1 MPMSATLDIERL
13 NWSPAGAGALLRELS
28 LTVRAGEL
36 AGLIGP
42 NGSGKTSA
50 LRCAFRFARPHA
62 GTVTL
67 DGRDVW
73 RAPPRWSAQRIAV
86 LQQEAPDDFGLTV
99 EELARM
105 GRTSHKRLFDADTAD
120 DARVVEAALRDVD
133 LWALRERGFAS
144 LSGGEKQR
152 ALLARAL
159 VQQPALLLLDE
170 PTNHLDVRHQLELL
184 ARARAL
190 RVTTLATIHDLNL
203 AAAYCDRLHVLAGG
217 RIVASGA
224 PADVL
229 TRALI
234 ADVFG
239 VDAIVDAHPVSGR
252 PRVTLIYP
260 EDAERC

>member
-1 MPMSATLDIERL
+1 MSATLDIERL

-50 LRCAFRFARPHA
+50 LRCAFRFVRPHA

-105 GRTSHKRLFDADTAD
+105 GRTPHKRLFDADTAD

-133 LWALRERGFAS
+133 LWALRERAS
-144 LSGGEKQR
+144 RRCR
-152 ALLARAL
+152 AARSSA
-159 VQQPALLLLDE
+159 
-170 PTNHLDVRHQLELL
+170 RCS
-184 ARARAL
+184 RARSSSSRRCCCSTNRPIISTCA
-190 RVTTLATIHDLNL
+190 ISSN
-203 AAAYCDRLHVLAGG
+203 C
-217 RIVASGA
+217 S
-224 PADVL
+224 
-229 TRALI
+229 RAC
-234 ADVFG
+234 A
-239 VDAIVDAHPVSGR
+239 
-252 PRVTLIYP
+252 
-260 EDAERC
+260 RCA